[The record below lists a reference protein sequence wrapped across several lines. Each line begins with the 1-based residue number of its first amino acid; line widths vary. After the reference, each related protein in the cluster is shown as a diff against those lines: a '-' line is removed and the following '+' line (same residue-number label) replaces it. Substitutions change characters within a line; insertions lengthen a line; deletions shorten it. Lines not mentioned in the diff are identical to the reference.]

1 MIKKKVQDEIND
13 QIQSEF
19 QSAWLYLAFAAWFEN
34 KNLDGFAHWMRMQWK
49 EEQEHGMKF
58 YDHLLRRGGEVELKE
73 LSKPAITAENVTEVF
88 EKVLEHERF
97 ITKSIHSLYDLAK
110 EEDDYPL
117 QTLLHWF
124 IDEQVEEEES
134 AQSILERLKMIGE
147 EGSSLYV
154 LDRELSERE
163 AE

>member
-13 QIQSEF
+13 QIQAEF
-19 QSAWLYLAFAAWFEN
+19 QSAWLYLAFAAWFEG

-73 LSKPAITAENVTEVF
+73 LSKPAISAENVREVF

-124 IDEQVEEEES
+124 IDEQVEEEEN

>member
-134 AQSILERLKMIGE
+134 AQFILERLKMIGE